1 VLSAGSRLGP
11 YEIVAPLGSGGMG
24 EVWRARDPRLGRDVA
39 IKALPAVF
47 AADSERLAR
56 FRREAQT
63 LAALNH
69 PNIAAIYGLEE
80 AGGAPH
86 LVLELV
92 EGESL
97 AERLAAGAMAPRDAL
112 ALCVQIAAAIEAA
125 HERGIIHRDLKPA
138 NVMITS
144 SGFAKVLDFGLARID
159 APSASSAGDL
169 AESPTVTA
177 YAGAT
182 VAGTILGTAAYMSPE
197 QARGKPVDRRSD
209 VWSFGCVLYECLT
222 GRPAFAGETV
232 SDLIAR
238 ILEREPDWNALPASV
253 PARAR
258 EVLRRC
264 LRKDADARP
273 RDIRDVRLELAE
285 AAAGGAKSEAGR
297 AQSVAVLPFDNLS
310 GPDDEYFADGV
321 TDEILSRLA
330 QLEGLRVAAR
340 TSCFAFK
347 GRREDLRGIGEK
359 LDVATVLEGS
369 VRRSGAK
376 LRITA
381 QLVNV
386 ADGHA
391 LWSERYDREMT
402 DVFEVQDEIANAI
415 ATRLRGALKA
425 EADRGRT
432 PRGTQNIE
440 AYELLLKGRALVARR
455 GRHLTQAI
463 ESFERAIALDPQY
476 AEAMAWLSDSYRLMG
491 TFGVAPFSVIM
502 PKARRLAEQALAID
516 PNLAEAWAS
525 LACVKEQYER
535 DFTGAGPLWEKAL
548 TLDPRHVRARSQ
560 RALWGYCTGTL
571 AVEEALAES
580 QRAID
585 DDPLNAWTCSMHS
598 FLVGYAGRH
607 AESVAEAEHA
617 ANLDPESFFPQ
628 WNRMRAYAW
637 AGDFAR
643 AIAFAPAVLADS
655 GRHPWVLGLL
665 AWTYARAGNES
676 GARAVRD
683 ELEARA
689 RHEFVAPLWLSV
701 AESAAGNPDEA
712 MRQAERAVADRD
724 PLVLWGR
731 VTPFWN
737 ELRKHPRFEQL
748 VAGIWGKGVHG
759 A

>member
-1 VLSAGSRLGP
+1 MSLAPGTKLGP

-24 EVWRARDPRLGRDVA
+24 DVYRARDPRLGRDVA
-39 IKALPAVF
+39 IKALPAEF
-47 AADSERLAR
+47 AADAERLAR

-69 PNIAAIYGLEE
+69 PNIAAIHGLEE
-80 AGGAPH
+80 AGGVPH

-97 AERLAAGAMAPRDAL
+97 ATRLAPGALAPRDAIT
-112 ALCVQIAAAIEAA
+112 LCVQIAAAIEAA
-125 HERGIIHRDLKPA
+125 HERGIIHRDLKPG

-144 SGFAKVLDFGLARID
+144 TGFAKVLDFGLARVD
-159 APSASSAGDL
+159 APGSSSGDL
-169 AESPTVTA
+169 AESPTITA

-209 VWSFGCVLYECLT
+209 VWSFGCVLFECLT
-222 GRPAFAGETV
+222 GHPAFSGETA

-238 ILEREPDWNALPASV
+238 ILEREPDWSALPAGL

-297 AQSVAVLPFDNLS
+297 EHSVAVLPFDNLS

-369 VRRSGAK
+369 VRRSGAR

-386 ADGHA
+386 VDGRA

-415 ATRLRGALKA
+415 ATRLRGAMHA
-425 EADRGRT
+425 EAERSRAQ
-432 PRGTQNIE
+432 RGTQNLE
-440 AYELLLKGRALVARR
+440 AYELLLKGRSMQARR
-455 GRHLTQAI
+455 GRYLRQAN
-463 ESFERAIALDPQY
+463 EVFEQAIALDPRY

-491 TFGVAPFSVIM
+491 TFGEAPFGQLM
-502 PKARRLAEQALAID
+502 PKAKRLAEQALEID
-516 PNLAEAWAS
+516 PNLAEAWAT
-525 LACVKEQYER
+525 LACVEEQYER
-535 DFTGAGPLWEKAL
+535 NFTGAGPLWERVL

-560 RALWGYCTGTL
+560 RALWGFCAGTIS
-571 AVEEALAES
+571 VEEALAEA

-585 DDPLNAWTCSMHS
+585 DDPLNAWSSAMHS
-598 FLVGYAGRH
+598 FMLGYASRH
-607 AESVAEAEHA
+607 AESIAEAERSVGF
-617 ANLDPESFFPQ
+617 DSESFFAQ
-628 WNRMRAYAW
+628 WNRMRAHAW
-637 AGDFAR
+637 GDVLGR
-643 AIAFAPAVLADS
+643 AVSLAPALLADS

-665 AWTYARAGNES
+665 AWTHARAGNEAA
-676 GARAVRD
+676 ARAIRD
-683 ELEARA
+683 ELEARS
-689 RHEFVAPLWLSV
+689 RHEFVAPFWLSV
-701 AESAAGNPDEA
+701 AESAAGNPDDA
-712 MRQAERAVADRD
+712 LRHVERAVADRD
-724 PLVLWGR
+724 PLVVWGR
-731 VTPFWN
+731 VTPFWA
-737 ELRKHPRFEQL
+737 EIRKHPR
-748 VAGIWGKGVHG
+748 
-759 A
+759 